1 MKKRL
6 ILIALSLIF
15 SMAVKAQNLV
25 IHAKGYIDVRAGK
38 LITPANIVV
47 ENGLIKAV
55 NPKTLPDGL
64 EEINLPNKILMP
76 GMMDMHVHL
85 DMDFIQGYKDLLL
98 TENAGDATLRA
109 AKNAEKTLMAGFT
122 TVRNV
127 GIAHYTLDLIDVALS
142 KASDKGW
149 IAAPRIIPCGHMIGI
164 TGGHADPTMQLGLS
178 EGKLEPDLRYGIVDG
193 TDEAV
198 KAVRYQIK
206 HGAKEIKIMATAGV
220 LSLEGSVGAQQLSD
234 EEMKAIVEEAN
245 RHGVQVCA
253 HAHGTQGIIAAI
265 KAGVH
270 SIEHGSMLNDEAIEL
285 MKEKNVFLVPTT
297 GLVDIIMKETE
308 KMAPEMKE
316 KAEYVLPIAKQSV
329 TKAINAG
336 VKIAMGTDAPLV
348 PHGQNAYELQAMM
361 DRGMTA
367 EQAIKST
374 TINPAELMN
383 LKNRGEIKEGLL
395 ADIIAVDEN
404 PLENI
409 KTLQQVKFVMK
420 GGVVYKNE
428 EE

>member
-1 MKKRL
+1 
-6 ILIALSLIF
+6 
-15 SMAVKAQNLV
+15 
-25 IHAKGYIDVRAGK
+25 
-38 LITPANIVV
+38 
-47 ENGLIKAV
+47 
-55 NPKTLPDGL
+55 
-64 EEINLPNKILMP
+64 
-76 GMMDMHVHL
+76 
-85 DMDFIQGYKDLLL
+85 
-98 TENAGDATLRA
+98 
-109 AKNAEKTLMAGFT
+109 MAGFT

-127 GIAHYTLDLIDVALS
+127 GITHYTLDLVDVALS
-142 KASDKGW
+142 EAADEGW

-164 TGGHADPTMQLGLS
+164 LGGHADPTMELGLS
-178 EGKLEPDLRYGIVDG
+178 EGKLEPSPKYGIVDSPE
-193 TDEAV
+193 DAI

-206 HGAKEIKIMATAGV
+206 YGAKEIKIMATAGV
-220 LSLEGSVGAQQLSD
+220 LSLEESVGAQQLSD

-245 RHGVQVCA
+245 RHGIQVCA

-270 SIEHGSMLNDEAIEL
+270 SIEHGSILDDEAIRL
-285 MKEKNVFLVPTT
+285 MKESNVFLVPTT

-329 TKAINAG
+329 TKAINSG
-336 VKIAMGTDAPLV
+336 VKIALGTDAPLV

-367 EQAIKST
+367 VEALKSA
-374 TINPAELMN
+374 TINPSELMN
-383 LKNRGEIKEGLL
+383 LQDRGEIKEGLL

-409 KTLQQVKFVMK
+409 KTLQNVKFVMK
-420 GGVVYKNE
+420 GGVVFKNVAE
-428 EE
+428 

>member
-1 MKKRL
+1 
-6 ILIALSLIF
+6 
-15 SMAVKAQNLV
+15 MATKAQNLI
-25 IHAKGYIDVRAGK
+25 IHAKAYVDVRAGK
-38 LITPANIVV
+38 LVAPANIVV
-47 ENGLIKAV
+47 EDGLIKAI
-55 NPKTLPDGL
+55 NPKTLPEGA
-64 EEINLPNKILMP
+64 EQINLPDKILMP

-98 TENAGDATLRA
+98 SENAGKATLRGV
-109 AKNAEKTLMAGFT
+109 KNAKKTLMAGFT
-122 TVRNV
+122 AVRNV
-127 GIAHYTLDLIDVALS
+127 GITHYTLDLIDVALS
-142 KASDKGW
+142 EASDKGW

-234 EEMKAIVEEAN
+234 EEMKAIVQEAN
-245 RHGVQVCA
+245 RHGIQVCA

-270 SIEHGSMLNDEAIEL
+270 SIEHGSILNDEAIAL

-297 GLVDIIMKETE
+297 GLVDIIMNETD

-336 VKIAMGTDAPLV
+336 VNIALGTDAPLI

-367 EQAIKST
+367 TEALKSA
-374 TINPAELMN
+374 TINPATLMS
-383 LKNRGEIKEGLL
+383 LKDRGEIKEGLL

-404 PLENI
+404 PLDNI

-428 EE
+428 LD